1 MSYYSPHLY
10 TKKKN
15 FKIRKHLTLIHQ
27 KKNKKKKFKNN
38 SIVYLYASRM
48 YLSEQAI

>member
-15 FKIRKHLTLIHQ
+15 LKLENTSHLYTK